1 MRKKLLSL
9 TLALVMCLGLAV
21 PVMAAETQTDGFK
34 HTTLSMLKND
44 FTFEG
49 GIVRVDSSVD
59 EGRLIKNGAITTI
72 KTWNW
77 SPNTIYIPRGT
88 KVSLSPSF
96 IEEGYKM
103 LVHKG
108 NYVIQ
113 DNVNSY
119 QFDKLDT
126 FEIGAYLYEEHLK
139 DDSNYAMP
147 YYVKIAVVDEPA
159 AKLKTPF
166 LDIGYF
172 DEQYKREDQYGKQY
186 LVGFSPALREDVE
199 WAYEQG
205 ITKGTSATTFS
216 PFDSV
221 RRSQMIQ
228 MLWIYSGKPEPRT
241 ATHFDDVEATAW
253 YYKALC
259 WADEIGL
266 IQELFPVGTGSILR
280 RTPEGK
286 FCPNWLIENDIAIDA
301 LNFLHHQQMPD
312 AIQDGQIRTFGSCC
326 QRVNFCHYLH
336 YAHQLA
342 SGTLAN

>member
-1 MRKKLLSL
+1 M
-9 TLALVMCLGLAV
+9 
-21 PVMAAETQTDGFK
+21 
-34 HTTLSMLKND
+34 
-44 FTFEG
+44 
-49 GIVRVDSSVD
+49 
-59 EGRLIKNGAITTI
+59 
-72 KTWNW
+72 
-77 SPNTIYIPRGT
+77 
-88 KVSLSPSF
+88 
-96 IEEGYKM
+96 
-103 LVHKG
+103 
-108 NYVIQ
+108 
-113 DNVNSY
+113 
-119 QFDKLDT
+119 
-126 FEIGAYLYEEHLK
+126 
-139 DDSNYAMP
+139 
-147 YYVKIAVVDEPA
+147 
-159 AKLKTPF
+159 
-166 LDIGYF
+166 
-172 DEQYKREDQYGKQY
+172 
-186 LVGFSPALREDVE
+186 LREGID

-205 ITKGTSATTFS
+205 ITNGTSATTFS

-221 RRSQMIQ
+221 RRSQIIQ

-301 LNFLHHQQMPD
+301 LSFLHHQQMPD
-312 AIQDGQIRTFGSCC
+312 AIQDGQIRTFESCC